1 MYVHALHPVHA
12 VPDLRVS
19 GGRLRDGVSGGVVG
33 DRRFEAYGFLP
44 GDSAT
49 RVHRPTKYVGGILQ
63 RD

>member
-33 DRRFEAYGFLP
+33 DRRFEACLFLL
-44 GDSAT
+44 GEFRHSSSAT
-49 RVHRPTKYVGGILQ
+49 
-63 RD
+63 D